1 MKKLKTII
9 LLFLIPLC
17 AVAQFSVSMGG
28 PVGEGFMGASGV
40 SGMSGLAVNPM
51 QMENPV
57 TWSAE
62 TSEESDNK
70 VTISLKAGI
79 VEGWHL
85 YSQHQNGIGLPLKIS
100 LDQTADFRPNNSLFW
115 NETPK
120 IFPTLPSLTP

>member
-1 MKKLKTII
+1 MKKFKSIL

-28 PVGEGFMGASGV
+28 PVDEGFMGASGV

-62 TSEESDNK
+62 AHQEDASK
-70 VTISLKAGI
+70 VTISLKARI

-85 YSQHQNGIGLPLKIS
+85 YSQHQNGTGLPLELGVRNCRASESRSKTCFDYAERKQRKRS
-100 LDQTADFRPNNSLFW
+100 
-115 NETPK
+115 
-120 IFPTLPSLTP
+120 